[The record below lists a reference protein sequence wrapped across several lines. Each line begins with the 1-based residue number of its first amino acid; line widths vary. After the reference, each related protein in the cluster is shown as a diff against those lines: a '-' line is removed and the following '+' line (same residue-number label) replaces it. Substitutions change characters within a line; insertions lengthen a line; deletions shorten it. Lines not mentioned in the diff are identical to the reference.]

1 MLCLLR
7 DPLKIKHQK
16 GNNRADVIAGLIGL
30 NVKAI
35 IAKISVIASMALK
48 LSMAKFL

>member
-16 GNNRADVIAGLIGL
+16 GNNRADVIAVLIGL

-35 IAKISVIASMALK
+35 IAKLPVMATMALEV
-48 LSMAKFL
+48 SMAKYL